1 MQRSKRMQSK
11 QRQLNNTGI
20 YLRLSKDDE
29 RAGESLSIDNQ
40 RLILQKYVA
49 ERGWNL
55 VDEYVDDGFSGT
67 DFERPQVKRLLDD
80 AKTGRINT
88 IVVKDL
94 SRFGRNYIMVGQYLD
109 YIFPAYGIRFIAIN
123 DNVDTADRNST
134 GMDMMPI
141 MNVFNEWHSANTSK
155 KIRAVLEAS
164 QKAGKY
170 TSGCYPY
177 GYLVGDDE
185 NRTAIIDEPAAEVVR
200 RIYDMRIQGLSPYR
214 IARVLSDEGIP
225 NPTLYRTKKDGS
237 KINRRAPN
245 WWSHKTVR
253 EMLADPTYKGCTVQ
267 HRRSTISYK
276 NHNTYWLPQ
285 DEWIVKQNAHEP
297 IVSEEVWEKA
307 QEVARSVSRS
317 KRTSSGVTH
326 PLSGFIYCADCGH
339 KMKIVHS
346 KKKQPDGKEYDC
358 ECYICRTYANLG
370 KNYCTTHAIQR
381 KDIEEIVLANIRA
394 KCDFVLKDEE
404 AAREE
409 FLKSK
414 SKRSATARNCDTK
427 QLNAKRKRMEELD
440 VLIRTAFEEKVLKKM
455 PENLCNSLCESYQK
469 EQQKLQTEITA
480 LEMKLQDESKDEADV
495 EEYIRRIK
503 LYGNCPE
510 LTREMCLQL
519 IEFITIDAKTEHNN
533 RWHPPAPRNIHIYYK
548 LIDKEHAKP
557 REN

>member
-1 MQRSKRMQSK
+1 M
-11 QRQLNNTGI
+11 
-20 YLRLSKDDE
+20 
-29 RAGESLSIDNQ
+29 
-40 RLILQKYVA
+40 
-49 ERGWNL
+49 
-55 VDEYVDDGFSGT
+55 
-67 DFERPQVKRLLDD
+67 DD

-88 IVVKDL
+88 IMVKDL

-276 NHNTYWLPQ
+276 NHNTYWRPQ
-285 DEWIVKQNAHEP
+285 EEWIVKQNAHEP

-307 QEVARSVSRS
+307 QEVARSVARA
-317 KRTSSGVTH
+317 KRTKSGVTF

-346 KKKQPDGKEYDC
+346 KKKLKDGREYDC

-381 KDIEEIVLANIRA
+381 TDIEALVLADIRS
-394 KCDFVLKDEE
+394 KFDFILEDEG

-409 FLKSK
+409 FLKGK
-414 SKRSATARNCDTK
+414 SKRSASARASDK
-427 QLNAKRKRMEELD
+427 RQLKAKYKRVEELD
-440 VLIRTAFEEKVLKKM
+440 VLIRTAFEDKVLKKM
-455 PENLCNSLCESYQK
+455 PENLCNSLCESYQA
-469 EQQKLQTEITA
+469 EQQTLKAEIAT
-480 LEMKLQDESKDEADV
+480 LEKKLQDESKDEADV

-503 LYGNCPE
+503 LYGSCPE

-519 IEFITIDAKTEHNN
+519 IEFITIDAKTERNN
-533 RWHPPAPRNIHIYYK
+533 RWHSPAPRNIHIYYK

-557 REN
+557 NDN